1 MSEVQQIID
10 GLGCFT
16 THKHPCQ
23 DCPFNP
29 RPGTVWV
36 YGCIKGQ
43 SDIVVAAQEALRKYQ
58 EKTEKEPQEERS
70 ESD

>member
-10 GLGCFT
+10 GLGCFI
-16 THKHPCQ
+16 THQHKCL

-29 RPGTVWV
+29 HPGMIWV

-43 SDIVVAAQEALRKYQ
+43 GDIVDAAREALRKYQ
-58 EKTEKEPQEERS
+58 EVTKNGKEV
-70 ESD
+70 

>member
-1 MSEVQQIID
+1 MPEIQQIID

-16 THKHPCQ
+16 TNQHKCL

-29 RPGTVWV
+29 HPGLTWV

-43 SDIVVAAQEALRKYQ
+43 SDIVDAAREALRKYQ
-58 EKTEKEPQEERS
+58 EVIGNGKEV
-70 ESD
+70 